1 MLVIL
6 WLKSEIWCS
15 GKGIKRTYSSE
26 ASAKAKST
34 QQVDAASLAK
44 ARKLSVPVGVLAGV
58 FGSFVGVGGGV
69 LIVPMLTGACKALPQ
84 RLLITLRIL
93 CFTNALLSAPLHA
106 STGRCLLF
114 LASKSIQPWPQD
126 THCVDILTSQT
137 HSERFPTYHVAQH
150 TFNCFAL
157 DGQAC
162 SPCQISAGSGSPS
175 VDKMGMNKPATKSCW
190 RVKFLGD

>member
-34 QQVDAASLAK
+34 QQVDAGSLAK
-44 ARKLSVPVGVLAGV
+44 ARKLSVPVGVLAGI

-84 RLLITLRIL
+84 RLLTTLRVL
-93 CFTNALLSAPLHA
+93 SFMNASFSAPLHA
-106 STGRCLLF
+106 SAGTYLLF
-114 LASKSIQPWPQD
+114 LACKSIQPSPQD
-126 THCVDILTSQT
+126 THNVCILTSQT
-137 HSERFPTYHVAQH
+137 HTERYPTYHVAQH

-162 SPCQISAGSGSPS
+162 SPCQISGWVWITISGQQGES
-175 VDKMGMNKPATKSCW
+175 
-190 RVKFLGD
+190 